1 MGRLAT
7 ALRSFWMP
15 GLPLRDPVLV
25 KYFGGG
31 ATASGVPVTE
41 WTALNFSSWWG
52 AVQII
57 SNAVAALPLF
67 LYRRLPNGGKERFTG
82 HPLYRV
88 LHDEF
93 NPEMTSIK
101 ARQAMQAHVLTWGN
115 GYAEIVRNEA
125 NQVSQ
130 LRPITPDRV
139 TPDLNQRGEVIYR
152 VVQPSGR
159 ERVMAKEDV
168 LHIQGLGFDGL
179 VGYSVV
185 RKARE
190 TIGMG
195 LTAEAYGAQF
205 FGNGAVSSLVATHPK
220 TLNDS
225 ARQNLKASITDA
237 VGGAK
242 KHSVLVL
249 EEGMT
254 VERTSIPPDD
264 AQFLQTRHF
273 QASEVCRWFNLPPH
287 KIAELERATFANI
300 EWQAIEFLT
309 DCLRPWLVTWEQEL
323 NRKLIRPLERTI
335 QFTEHLVDGILR
347 GDTTSR
353 YAAYAVGRQWGWLS
367 ADDVREL
374 ENMNPLNDGS
384 GQLYLVPMNMAP
396 ADRIHD
402 IVDAQV
408 RPPPTPA
415 PPPAAEPEPDPERVA
430 KIVEDLRQ
438 EVAAGL
444 GKIEGTVV
452 DSVTTW
458 SAEMAAHRDAIL
470 TKVADLPTPP
480 DPAPLYHAV
489 ADAERRLRADLDA
502 AKADADSARLAHRE
516 LLTEHRDAILAS
528 LPPPSDPAP
537 LLQAVADAE
546 GRLRADVDAVK
557 LETAAVKLDLGT
569 VRTEFATQLELLPKA
584 DPELAATL
592 AMEVHDAEAR
602 LREAALAEA
611 TATQETLAA
620 VRATGD
626 AIQLQLATTQQLRFW
641 QENTIAMIAGTLA
654 RREMAF
660 AKKLAKDTARAPE
673 RLHAHYQR
681 LVEDGAKDF
690 AQFNLPPAVRTRLV
704 RWAEEACAECLGAI
718 VEETVAELP
727 VRWIERHG
735 ALTRALVVAAL
746 GPAEVDYVTRPPED
760 DARDEEE
767 PPLPPSEP
775 VRVEKELVR
784 DANGRPEKLREITH
798 DGAAITVIEK
808 EVIERDASGRPSKIR
823 ETHRRQNGSA

>member
-1 MGRLAT
+1 
-7 ALRSFWMP
+7 MP

-31 ATASGVPVTE
+31 PTASGVPVTE

-67 LYRRLPNGGKERFTG
+67 LYRRMPNGGKERFTG
-82 HPLYRV
+82 HPVYRL

-93 NPEMTSIK
+93 NPQMTSVK

-115 GYAEIVRNEA
+115 AYAEIVFNEA
-125 NQVSQ
+125 NQVAQ

-139 TPDLNQRGEVIYR
+139 TPDLNASGDVIYR

-159 ERVMAKEDV
+159 EVILAAERV

-190 TIGMG
+190 TIGLG

-225 ARQNLKASITDA
+225 ARANLKASITDA

-254 VERTSIPPDD
+254 VEKTSIPPDD
-264 AQFLQTRHF
+264 AQFLLTRHF
-273 QASEVCRWFNLPPH
+273 QASEVCKWFNLPPH
-287 KIAELERATFANI
+287 KLAELERATFSNI
-300 EWQAIEFLT
+300 EFSAIEFLT

-323 NRKLIRPLERTI
+323 NRKVIRPLERTQ
-335 QFTEHLVDGILR
+335 QFTEHLVDGLLR
-347 GDTTSR
+347 GDQASR

-367 ADDVREL
+367 ADDVRER
-374 ENMNPLNDGS
+374 ENMNPLGDGS

-415 PPPAAEPEPDPERVA
+415 PPPAAEPEPAPERVA
-430 KIVEDLRQ
+430 KIVEDLRH
-438 EVAAGL
+438 EVTAGFV
-444 GKIEGTVV
+444 KFEGAFVE
-452 DSVTTW
+452 SVTTW
-458 SAEMAAHRDAIL
+458 SAEMAAHR
-470 TKVADLPTPP
+470 
-480 DPAPLYHAV
+480 H
-489 ADAERRLRADLDA
+489 
-502 AKADADSARLAHRE
+502 
-516 LLTEHRDAILAS
+516 AILAG
-528 LPPPSDPAP
+528 LPPPPDAAP

-557 LETAAVKLDLGT
+557 LETAAVKLDLGIVRT
-569 VRTEFATQLELLPKA
+569 EFATQIDLLPKPDPELAATLAGHVQQAATRLQEAMQDAEGRLRGDVEAVKADTAAALETARTEFATQLELLPKP

-704 RWAEEACAECLGAI
+704 RWAEEASAECLGAI
-718 VEETVAELP
+718 VDETVAELP

-746 GPAEVDYVTRPPED
+746 GPAEVDFVTRPPED

-775 VRVEKELVR
+775 VQVEKELIR
-784 DANGRPEKLREITH
+784 DAAGRPQTLRQITTN
-798 DGAAITVIEK
+798 GNAITIIEK
-808 EVIERDASGRPSKIR
+808 EVIERDSAGRPQKIR
-823 ETHRRQNGSA
+823 EIHRNQPGTP